1 MKKWRIIIGRW
12 WRRRG
17 RRPSYTAYSAT
28 HSGSRSDS
36 TSRSTR
42 STVSVGA
49 TRARAIPRFSRA
61 SHTAHTPRGA
71 QPKRSTFRIP
81 RKYPFMFMVLIVVVS
96 FVYSY
101 YRFDRAILPIVL
113 EAAELSLQTEMNNVI
128 HRVISEII
136 RERGITAEDFYTQH
150 EDAVAGAP
158 AFSVNTVLINDISN
172 EAALRISLYL
182 NTMEPEVASIP
193 MGMLLGL
200 DTLSQ
205 VGPRFTFAMAPIG
218 NALVTHDSQFF
229 AVGINQTHFSIGLT
243 IEAIVRIINPVHS
256 FEVAVNRHITLV
268 NTVITGVV
276 PDTYLNLD
284 VNP

>member
-1 MKKWRIIIGRW
+1 MKKWRIILTRW
-12 WRRRG
+12 LRRRG
-17 RRPSYTAYSAT
+17 RRVAHASYPAAHGGSVVRSASRRDPSA
-28 HSGSRSDS
+28 RSS
-36 TSRSTR
+36 
-42 STVSVGA
+42 
-49 TRARAIPRFSRA
+49 
-61 SHTAHTPRGA
+61 
-71 QPKRSTFRIP
+71 FRIP
-81 RKYPFMFMVLIVVVS
+81 RKYPFMLMVAIVVVS

-128 HRVISEII
+128 NRVISEII
-136 RERGITAEDFYTQH
+136 RDRGITAADFYMQH
-150 EDAVAGAP
+150 YDAVAGAP
-158 AFSVNTVLINDISN
+158 TLSVNTVLINDISN
-172 EAALRISLYL
+172 EAALRISQYL
-182 NTMEPEVASIP
+182 NTMEPEIASIP

-205 VGPRFTFAMAPIG
+205 VGPRFNFTMAPIG

-243 IEAIVRIINPVHS
+243 IEAVVRIINPVHS
-256 FEVAVNRHITLV
+256 FEVTVDRHITLV

-284 VNP
+284 IAP

>member
-1 MKKWRIIIGRW
+1 MKKWRILISRW
-12 WRRRG
+12 LRRRG
-17 RRPSYTAYSAT
+17 RKSVHFSYPVARES
-28 HSGSRSDS
+28 S
-36 TSRSTR
+36 TSRSSTATLR
-42 STVSVGA
+42 SLPSHGGSIAYTDRGLLR
-49 TRARAIPRFSRA
+49 TSRT
-61 SHTAHTPRGA
+61 S
-71 QPKRSTFRIP
+71 RSRFRIP
-81 RKYPFMFMVLIVVVS
+81 RKYPFMLMLAIVVVS

-113 EAAELSLQTEMNNVI
+113 EAAELSLQTEINNVI
-128 HRVISEII
+128 NRVISEII
-136 RERGITAEDFYTQH
+136 RDRGITAGDFYMQH
-150 EDAVAGAP
+150 YDAAAGAP
-158 AFSVNTVLINDISN
+158 TLSVNTVLINDISN

-205 VGPRFTFAMAPIG
+205 VGPRFNFTMAPIG

-229 AVGINQTHFSIGLT
+229 AVGINQTHFSIGLN

-256 FEVAVNRHITLV
+256 FEVAVDRHITLV

-276 PDTYLNLD
+276 PDTYLILD
-284 VNP
+284 IAP